1 MTEGR
6 GRERKPTKWG
16 SQPAEVSLEET
27 EQDSRETGMV
37 VKESSQSPPRCLP
50 TPG

>member
-16 SQPAEVSLEET
+16 RQPAEVRLEET
-27 EQDSRETGMV
+27 EQDCRETRMV
-37 VKESSQSPPRCLP
+37 VRKSSPLPPH
-50 TPG
+50 PG